1 LSLHRTC
8 ILELY
13 CVAIILLS
21 YSLNTSYFKRYNT
34 SSLYSSRGIILLT
47 NLSLNFTETTPIFM
61 LVLLTDLNIT
71 VNEEI
76 YTDLNITVNEEI
88 YIYI

>member
-1 LSLHRTC
+1 M
-8 ILELY
+8 
-13 CVAIILLS
+13 AIILLS
-21 YSLNTSYFKRYNT
+21 YSLNTSFFKRYNT
-34 SSLYSSRGIILLT
+34 SSLYSSRGRILLT
-47 NLSLNFTETTPIFM
+47 NLSLNFTETIPIFM

-88 YIYI
+88 YIYIYIYKA